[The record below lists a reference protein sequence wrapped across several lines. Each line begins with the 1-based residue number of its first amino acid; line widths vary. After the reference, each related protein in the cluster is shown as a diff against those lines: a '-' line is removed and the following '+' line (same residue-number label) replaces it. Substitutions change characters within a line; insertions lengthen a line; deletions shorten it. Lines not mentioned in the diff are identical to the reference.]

1 MAFGTLS
8 KSSRKSRKGKS
19 REKPEADEEL
29 LSWSEKN
36 PGQLQGIVVL
46 GSMIVTVCMLF
57 ASAPH
62 TYAAKRVHYNN
73 AQIAY
78 GALSGGLLPEY
89 KEKAEVRYGIDFR
102 RILTPAFEEK
112 TKAMQQVARSCLPKR
127 EHENFTIAGPG
138 GDAYKMYGNATDYL
152 ICVMSTELARL
163 CESGERDR
171 LVEQLH
177 QYRER
182 RQNLLGLDQYHE
194 WFAEKVASS
203 KLAQYQSE
211 QFQTITEA
219 NTDVTPAPKAAWR
232 IGTDLDRRLVAALSN
247 LIVNGYLSP
256 SDFGWMGLYL
266 PEEYA
271 DALSV
276 GRRAKACM

>member
-1 MAFGTLS
+1 
-8 KSSRKSRKGKS
+8 
-19 REKPEADEEL
+19 
-29 LSWSEKN
+29 
-36 PGQLQGIVVL
+36 
-46 GSMIVTVCMLF
+46 
-57 ASAPH
+57 
-62 TYAAKRVHYNN
+62 
-73 AQIAY
+73 
-78 GALSGGLLPEY
+78 
-89 KEKAEVRYGIDFR
+89 
-102 RILTPAFEEK
+102 
-112 TKAMQQVARSCLPKR
+112 
-127 EHENFTIAGPG
+127 
-138 GDAYKMYGNATDYL
+138 MYGNATDYL

-211 QFQTITEA
+211 QFQTIT
-219 NTDVTPAPKAAWR
+219 
-232 IGTDLDRRLVAALSN
+232 DRRLVAALSN